1 MYTIRAQISYIAI
14 KYYYAASIIGSCTC
28 KSIQILY
35 DLFPLAYMI
44 FWWKL
49 YTSERK
55 NQRIQVKSVLI
66 L

>member
-1 MYTIRAQISYIAI
+1 MYTARAQISYIAI

-35 DLFPLAYMI
+35 DLFPSAYMI
-44 FWWKL
+44 FQWKL

-55 NQRIQVKSVLI
+55 K
-66 L
+66 